1 MKKFIATTVLALSSA
16 LFAGELTGRDI
27 MVKVSDVPE
36 GDTRSSEMDMKL
48 ISKNGSVRERKITSF
63 AMEEGKITKQVMFFT
78 YPKDVKGTGFLT
90 VDYDEVGKS
99 DDQWLY
105 LPAMKKTR
113 RISGSSS
120 KTDYFMG
127 SDFTYDDIGERN
139 VDEDNHKYLRDE
151 KVDGFDCYVVEST
164 PKNPADEVFS
174 KKIMWIRKDIL
185 KVVAVDYFDKM
196 GSLQR
201 KFKTGDIKQIDGF
214 WTIGKM
220 RIDNVQTNHATELQ
234 FNNVKYN
241 VKVDPKTFTVNK
253 LERGI

>member
-1 MKKFIATTVLALSSA
+1 MNKIIATTLFALSTS

-27 MVKVSDVPE
+27 MQKADEMPD
-36 GDTRSSEMDMKL
+36 GDTRISEIQMIL
-48 ISKNGSVRERKITSF
+48 TNKNGNVRERKIVSRS
-63 AMEEGKITKQVMFFT
+63 MDEGKITKQVMFFT

-90 VDYDEVGKS
+90 IDYDQAGKD

-127 SDFTYDDIGERN
+127 SDFTYDDIGDRN
-139 VDEDNHKYLRDE
+139 VDEDNHKLLREE
-151 KVDGFDCYVVEST
+151 KVDGMDCYVVESV

-174 KKIMWIRKDIL
+174 KKIMWIRKDNYVTI
-185 KVVAVDYFDKM
+185 KGDYYDKM
-196 GSLQR
+196 GNLQR
-201 KFKTGDIKQIDGF
+201 QFTASDVSQIDGF
-214 WTIGKM
+214 WTVGKM
-220 RIDNVQTNHATELQ
+220 HIDNVQTKHTTDLLFTNI
-234 FNNVKYN
+234 KYN
-241 VKVDPKTFTVNK
+241 VKVDPKDFTVGK